1 MPFAAPAGVLL
12 AIAISFVFVFAYRRG
27 VLLAVA
33 AAVFLFACIA
43 SGLAYWAAATDYRDA
58 DGLGDCWPNCSAIQ
72 DATRWGVSVAP
83 VLGLVAGITILVA
96 LVIRRRSTLRKRA

>member
-12 AIAISFVFVFAYRRG
+12 AIAILFVFAYRRG

-33 AAVFLFACIA
+33 VAIFVLACVA

-58 DGLGDCWPNCSAIQ
+58 DGFIDCWPNCTAIQ
-72 DATRWGVSVAP
+72 DATGWGVYLAP
-83 VLGLVAGITILVA
+83 IVGIVAGIAAVAA
-96 LVIRRRSTLRKRA
+96 LVIRRRSTPTKRA